1 MKRVKTWQ
9 FATINYE
16 NYLLVKT
23 YRKWNCVVPGISAN
37 ALAKLGKN
45 EKVNTEKYACP

>member
-1 MKRVKTWQ
+1 MELRR
-9 FATINYE
+9 AI
-16 NYLLVKT
+16 
-23 YRKWNCVVPGISAN
+23 GISAN

>member
-16 NYLLVKT
+16 NYLLVKH
-23 YRKWNCVVPGISAN
+23 KENGIASCHWNFCKCFGEAW
-37 ALAKLGKN
+37 K
-45 EKVNTEKYACP
+45 E